1 MSTTPLPPIADQTR
15 LAALYEVSRV
25 LGSSLNLDQA
35 LTIAVDAAIQLT
47 HAERGFL
54 MLFESEGGE
63 LSFRAARDSR
73 QENLSEADF
82 EVSRSVLREVA
93 QSGTPVVTTNAQKDP
108 RFARQDSVVNFALRS
123 IMAVPLKVRG
133 QIIGAL
139 YVDNKAREGLF
150 LQDDLSLL
158 HTFAGQ
164 AAIAIENARLYTQT
178 DQALAA
184 RVAELQTMQTIDRQ
198 LNSSLEFEKVM
209 AMTLEWAARY
219 TAARTGWIGVMEET
233 EAGPVVRIVAKQGAG
248 GTRPLSASQSIGSTR
263 PLNDPIISAAV
274 EARTVQRLA
283 PDQTGDGQ
291 ARLIAPVVV
300 HERRVN
306 AVIVV
311 ERPNH
316 AFSTTSAE
324 FVARLADH
332 AAVSIENA
340 RLYAALKRANDSK
353 SEFVRT
359 VSHELKLPMTSIK
372 GYTDLVLFGVAGP
385 LTDQQKQFLA
395 IIRNNVERMAVL
407 VSDLSDISRI
417 EAGRVKIDLR
427 GVDIADAVQET
438 ENALKAAM
446 DGKHQRLALNLPAD
460 LPRARTDPSRLIQ
473 VLTNLISNAHKYS
486 AAGAV
491 ITISAEVEPPR
502 LRIHVQ
508 DNGYG
513 ISTADQGKLFTPF
526 FRSEE
531 PNIRQ
536 EPGWGLG
543 LHLTKKLVEVLGG
556 EISVQSTPGQGSTFS
571 FTLPIDH

>member
-1 MSTTPLPPIADQTR
+1 MSPLPPIADQTR
-15 LAALYEVSRV
+15 LAALYEVSRI

-35 LTIAVDAAIQLT
+35 LVITVDAAIQLT

-54 MLFESEGGE
+54 MLFDSDGGE
-63 LSFRAARDSR
+63 LSFRAARSTR
-73 QENLSEADF
+73 QENLPESDF
-82 EVSRSVLREVA
+82 EVSRTVLREVA

-123 IMAVPLKVRG
+123 VMAVPLKVRG
-133 QIIGAL
+133 QITGAL

-150 LQDDLSLL
+150 NQDDLNLL
-158 HTFAGQ
+158 YTFAGQ
-164 AAIAIENARLYTQT
+164 AAVAVENARLHTQT

-209 AMTLEWAARY
+209 AMTLEWGARY

-233 EAGPVVRIVAKQGAG
+233 DREPVVRIVAKQSPG
-248 GTRPLSASQSIGSTR
+248 GTRPLSQSQSIGSTR
-263 PLNDPIISAAV
+263 PLTDPIIHAAV

-283 PDQTGDGQ
+283 PDQSEDGQ
-291 ARLIAPVVV
+291 ARLIAPVVI
-300 HERRVN
+300 HEQRVI

-316 AFSTTSAE
+316 AFSAPSAE

-332 AAVSIENA
+332 AAIAIENA

-372 GYTDLVLFGVAGP
+372 GYADLVLFGVAGP
-385 LTDQQKQFLA
+385 LTDQQKQFLG
-395 IIRNNVERMAVL
+395 IIRSNVERMAVL
-407 VSDLSDISRI
+407 VSDLSDVSRI
-417 EAGRVKIDLR
+417 EAGRIKIDLR
-427 GVDIADAVQET
+427 DVDVRDAVEDAA
-438 ENALKAAM
+438 NALKAALEA
-446 DGKHQRLALNLPAD
+446 KQQQLLVNIPAD
-460 LPRARTDPSRLIQ
+460 LPRARSDASRLVQI
-473 VLTNLISNAHKYS
+473 LTNLLSNAHKYS
-486 AAGAV
+486 APGAA
-491 ITISAEVEPPR
+491 ITVSAEAAPPH
-502 LRIHVQ
+502 LHISIADV
-508 DNGYG
+508 GYG
-513 ISTADQGKLFTPF
+513 ISPADQTKLFTPF
-526 FRSEE
+526 FRSDE

-543 LHLTKKLVEVLGG
+543 LHLTRKLVEVLGG
-556 EISVQSTPGQGSTFS
+556 EIAAKSTLGEGSTFS
-571 FTLPIDH
+571 FTLPIDQP